1 MHVFICFIAYL
12 LMRAMEYKLQRA
24 GMKITAERAIQEL
37 GKIRQGVII
46 DPTTQYQAIKVA
58 RLPKIQKQII
68 SSLGLSGYI
77 KSDT

>member
-1 MHVFICFIAYL
+1 
-12 LMRAMEYKLQRA
+12 
-24 GMKITAERAIQEL
+24 
-37 GKIRQGVII
+37 VII